1 MMWQESQQIE
11 NLQMRMEQIQTNV
24 YAIDDAK
31 QSSLLLSPEELRAQ
45 KIEEAAKNRSDMF
58 SLLQKANFSLKASD
72 LEQMSEADIRHLYYR
87 YYRFTGKDLDEAMR
101 LSQTVTIP
109 LHRYP

>member
-1 MMWQESQQIE
+1 MRIE
-11 NLQMRMEQIQTNV
+11 QMKTNV

-31 QSSLLLSPEELRAQ
+31 QSSLLLSQEELRAH

-58 SLLQKANFSLKASD
+58 SILQKANFSLKPSD
-72 LEQMSEADIRHLYYR
+72 LEQMSEADLRHLYYR
-87 YYRFTGKDLDEAMR
+87 YYRFIGKDIAEATK
-101 LSQTVTIP
+101 LSETVTIP